1 MSGARHGWIL
11 EWFVKDDDTLVDR
24 VDVIDMTVE
33 ELQDVFDEPS
43 ADSMMCYSYRVGAE
57 HVESLRRHVGCEIDL
72 RRFDYFVSGWSERGF
87 RTPAGLYPP
96 PRISRQRSETPTRA
110 PCDTCPAK
118 RTPDA
123 ALAVHACCRVAP

>member
-1 MSGARHGWIL
+1 VSGARHGWIL

-43 ADSMMCYSYRVGAE
+43 ADSMMCYSYRVGSE
-57 HVESLRRHVGCEIDL
+57 HARAIRRHVDCEIDL
-72 RRFDYFVSGWSERGF
+72 QQFDYFVSAWSESGF

-96 PRISRQRSETPTRA
+96 PKDFPRA
-110 PCDTCPAK
+110 F
-118 RTPDA
+118 PDA
-123 ALAVHACCRVAP
+123 RRVRPLTPGESTEPPTLH